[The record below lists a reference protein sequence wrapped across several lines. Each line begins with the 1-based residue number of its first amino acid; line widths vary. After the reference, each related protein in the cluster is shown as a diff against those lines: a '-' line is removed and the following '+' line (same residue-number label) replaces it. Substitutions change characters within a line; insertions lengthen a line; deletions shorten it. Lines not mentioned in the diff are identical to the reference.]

1 MAMRAPLLIF
11 FALLWPLR
19 PAVADCGDGVAA
31 LISITAA
38 ATDPHVREVLMR
50 DLKQAQLDLWEFDE
64 VECAMALE
72 HAARFLRRQGGTTN
86 ADIVSNPK
94 N

>member
-1 MAMRAPLLIF
+1 MRVPQLVL

-38 ATDPHVREVLMR
+38 ATDPHAREVLTR

-72 HAARFLRRQGGTTN
+72 HAARFLRRQDGAANTAT
-86 ADIVSNPK
+86 ASNPK